1 MEKTERAI
9 YKLLKRFSNKGLD
22 GIDDSV
28 ELHLL
33 CMDLF
38 NTTGT
43 LIQCFAKEKDY
54 VILPLGRYTH
64 KSERPLREKKKIG
77 SLDVT
82 KLIESPLFEKVVI
95 KDGLELLIGET
106 SIWCIDYNPW
116 RNQPVWDILGISVNP
131 ETDIELVRDLLD
143 FNPERIVGNRIYILS
158 KRRDRIVADPIDVE
172 FPETIDVERNY
183 NDDLPY
189 EEILSTLLN
198 KEQSGLILFHG
209 EKGTGKTTF
218 IRHLIWKNKMEDF
231 KTIIVTS
238 SFVDTIGTPE
248 FLNYCLE
255 QEPGTLF
262 VLEDCEKVLQ
272 SRELIG
278 NNRNISDILNMSDGL
293 LGDIAKGIKFIC
305 TFNTSINNIDG
316 ALTRSGRLLV
326 NYKFQKLSLEKTRTL
341 IPGAT
346 REMSLNEIY
355 CPKIIGEEVKTER
368 ANIGF
373 LNR

>member
-9 YKLLKRFSNKGLD
+9 YKFLKRISSKEIET
-22 GIDDSV
+22 IDTSI
-28 ELHLL
+28 ELQIL

-38 NTTGT
+38 NTAGT
-43 LIQCFAKEKDY
+43 LIQCFAREEDFI
-54 VILPLGRYTH
+54 ILPLGKYKHGT
-64 KSERPLREKKKIG
+64 ERPLREKKKIG
-77 SLDVT
+77 GLNIKKMID
-82 KLIESPLFEKVVI
+82 SPLFEKFVI

-106 SIWCIDYNPW
+106 SIWYIDYNPW
-116 RNQPVWDILGISVNP
+116 KNRPLWDIIGISVNP
-131 ETDIELVRDLLD
+131 ETDTELVKDMLK
-143 FNPERIVGNRIYILS
+143 FSPERIEGNRIYVLS
-158 KRRDRIVADPIDVE
+158 KKRDRIMAEPVDVE
-172 FPETIDVERNY
+172 FPEAIDVERNY

-189 EEILSTLLN
+189 QEILDTLLN

-238 SFVDTIGTPE
+238 SFIDAIGTPE

-255 QEPGTLF
+255 QQPGTLF

-272 SRELIG
+272 SRELSG

-305 TFNTSINNIDG
+305 TFNFTILFLYVIQ
-316 ALTRSGRLLV
+316 RL
-326 NYKFQKLSLEKTRTL
+326 F
-341 IPGAT
+341 
-346 REMSLNEIY
+346 
-355 CPKIIGEEVKTER
+355 
-368 ANIGF
+368 
-373 LNR
+373 